1 MITVLRVEAFKA
13 FKKAHEEASVKIRE
27 TISEAYNLV
36 VRLYQAEAENETK
49 VNIVDSLY
57 IDLYYEQILI
67 MKITLLLHF
76 PIKSVGAYPL
86 IGDMMRR

>member
-49 VNIVDSLY
+49 VNIRFSLHRS
-57 IDLYYEQILI
+57 
-67 MKITLLLHF
+67 LL
-76 PIKSVGAYPL
+76 
-86 IGDMMRR
+86 

>member
-27 TISEAYNLV
+27 IISEAYNLV

-67 MKITLLLHF
+67 MKITLLSHF

-86 IGDMMRR
+86 IGDMMIQ